1 MAVKEIDLTV
11 TLFSPFDPTMI
22 WRLYDAARH
31 HILPMQGGLRTFQL
45 PTWFKQAGLIN
56 VSFESFLSE
65 RKAPLRP
72 IEREFISTILR
83 AHPQAA
89 ASVDLPEQDLVAW
102 RELADFDSPS
112 HILEH
117 PDFYFREGHIVVVG
131 QAPGN

>member
-31 HILPMQGGLRTFQL
+31 HFPPIQGGLRTFQL

-56 VSFESFLSE
+56 VSFESFFSE

-72 IEREFISTILR
+72 IEREFISTLLQ

-102 RELADFDSPS
+102 RELADLDSPD
-112 HILEH
+112 HILKH